1 MKTKEEPKQETIE
14 EADKWS
20 LEKAEEFALERFK
33 SDRKKGIVTWDSIL
47 EVLKVGVKTGH
58 KFGAKYQAERMYS
71 EEKVKEALLQMRK
84 TPMTFVP
91 DKRMYSEEDVKE
103 AFRQGQDNMDY
114 SEMFGW
120 DSKLTEQQ
128 WFEQF
133 KKK

>member
-1 MKTKEEPKQETIE
+1 MKTKKEPKQKTEQINVGGGSGSLPMYDVE
-14 EADKWS
+14 ELNEIIKLFNDKEIDLYTCIGRVWN
-20 LEKAEEFALERFK
+20 KAYF
-33 SDRKKGIVTWDSIL
+33 I
-47 EVLKVGVKTGH
+47 
-58 KFGAKYQAERMYS
+58 GAKEMA
-71 EEKVKEALLQMRK
+71 
-84 TPMTFVP
+84 
-91 DKRMYSEEDVKE
+91 KRMYSEEDVKE